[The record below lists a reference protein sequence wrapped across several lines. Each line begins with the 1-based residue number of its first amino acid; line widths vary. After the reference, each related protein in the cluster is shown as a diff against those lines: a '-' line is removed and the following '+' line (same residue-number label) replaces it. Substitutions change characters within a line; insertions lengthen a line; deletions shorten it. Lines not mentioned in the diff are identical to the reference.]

1 MKWPMTPSR
10 PFIIGAALAL
20 APDLIKDTRTAGL
33 LIPEAAFIVLE
44 TQSQEVILARKE
56 KQSLN
61 ANHALE
67 FDNTKTEK
75 APAPLAV
82 WLILPALW
90 LLWRFRFINIH
101 KL

>member
-20 APDLIKDTRTAGL
+20 ALVLIKDTRTAGL

-56 KQSLN
+56 KQSLG